1 MIRGFK
7 KLHSSSTFSMYRW
20 LLTILAS
27 LGSMDANQ
35 EESLWPYWTSAWPD
49 SYLLEEEALLS
60 TISFPSLHF
69 QPSYPTI
76 AQSNILQGELDA
88 IFEDDVL
95 RHWEEMEQADGK
107 VAADDQKKLPL
118 LLCYN
123 EEDNEAFSGDPKP
136 IGAGAGR
143 AGSPEEKALTFELV
157 SRYFYM
163 PIQQAAR
170 ELNVGLTLLK
180 KRCRELGIPRW
191 PHRKMK
197 SLQTLINNVQVLQE
211 AGKAAGE
218 EELRAMVEQLQ
229 QEKLLLEQR
238 PSVQLE
244 EKTKRLRQACFKAN
258 YKKRRLLTLEGGEA
272 ASILK
277 Y

>member
-1 MIRGFK
+1 ME
-7 KLHSSSTFSMYRW
+7 
-20 LLTILAS
+20 
-27 LGSMDANQ
+27 ANQ

-69 QPSYPTI
+69 QPSYPAIT
-76 AQSNILQGELDA
+76 QNNVLQGELDS

-95 RHWEEMEQADGK
+95 RHWDEMEQANVKIEEG
-107 VAADDQKKLPL
+107 QKGLPL
-118 LLCYN
+118 LCYT
-123 EEDNEAFSGDPKP
+123 EEEEASSKTT
-136 IGAGAGR
+136 R
-143 AGSPEEKALTFELV
+143 ADRARSEKDLTFELV
-157 SRYFYM
+157 SQYFYM
-163 PIQQAAR
+163 PIMQAAR

-197 SLQTLINNVQVLQE
+197 SLQSLINNVQVLQE
-211 AGKAAGE
+211 AGKATGQE
-218 EELRAMVEQLQ
+218 QLRSMVEMLQ
-229 QEKLLLEQR
+229 QEKQLLEQR

-258 YKKRRLLTLEGGEA
+258 YKKRRLLALEAGEA
-272 ASILK
+272 PK